1 MRHLKLRLLKQL
13 LYFSRIIWFL
23 LHRFTIGFI
32 TCHKDRLCVFQPFDH
47 DSRLQET
54 ARSSY
59 FSIIQ
64 LIVTSDIS
72 ILPSEF
78 LSKLAMNSFIFSL
91 NAACEGSCNHNHRS
105 KGQYNNGV
113 FNLNIHTYIHTQE
126 ITQLKIC
133 KLSQPCI
140 YISTHLQQQISFVL
154 N

>member
-13 LYFSRIIWFL
+13 QYFSRIIWFL

-32 TCHKDRLCVFQPFDH
+32 TCHKDRLCVFQPFNH

-54 ARSSY
+54 ARSS
-59 FSIIQ
+59 SIIQ